1 MEERESRGVLAT
13 EKEHHEQA
21 FEYYYGMGERRSYEK
36 VAARFQVALS
46 TVKLWGK
53 SFHWK
58 QRVRERDAE
67 LAREMAARTLSDEVS
82 RRERS
87 LKIVQLALVQLAK
100 AIAEGKVKMTL
111 GDLDKL
117 IRLEAFL
124 SDLPDSRAEVV
135 FGDLRNKSPQELRQ
149 MMRQEIE
156 ALKEI
161 EASEEEVAAWER
173 EGRLLTLPSDVAQ
186 SNDASDEGKVGD

>member
-1 MEERESRGVLAT
+1 MDDVTSRGLVK

-58 QRVRERDAE
+58 GRVRERDADV
-67 LAREMAARTLSDEVS
+67 AREMAARTLSDEVS

-87 LKIVQLALVQLAK
+87 VQIVQLALVQLAK

-124 SDLPDSRAEVV
+124 SDLPDSRQEIV
-135 FGDLRNKSPQELRQ
+135 FADLKNKSTEEIRQ
-149 MMRQEIE
+149 MMRTEIE

-161 EASEEEVAAWER
+161 EASEEEIASWER
-173 EGRLLTLPSDVAQ
+173 EGKLLTAPSDVPR
-186 SNDASDEGKVGD
+186 SNDESD

>member
-1 MEERESRGVLAT
+1 MGDVTTRTLAK
-13 EKEHHEQA
+13 EQEHHEQA

-58 QRVRERDAE
+58 GRVRERDADV
-67 LAREMAARTLSDEVS
+67 AREMAARTLSDEVS

-87 LKIVQLALVQLAK
+87 VQIVQLALVQLAK

-124 SDLPDSRAEVV
+124 SDLPDSRQEIV
-135 FGDLRNKSPQELRQ
+135 FADLKNKSTEELRQ
-149 MMRQEIE
+149 MMRDEIE
-156 ALKEI
+156 SLKEI
-161 EASEEEVAAWER
+161 EASEEEIATWER
-173 EGRLLTLPSDVAQ
+173 EGKLLTAPSDVPR
-186 SNDASDEGKVGD
+186 SNDESD